1 MPRTPEAESFFHAV
15 YAAIQEI
22 PPGRVTS
29 YAHIAKLI
37 GTPQRPR
44 QVGVC
49 LKHLPDDPTQRFN
62 NQTVPWQRV
71 ISAKG
76 MISPRGHPSGAANQA
91 TVLRGEGVTVTNG
104 ALGEFLVDF
113 GEYGWFPR
121 QLPSDEAA
129 GVELS
134 SEEED

>member
-1 MPRTPEAESFFHAV
+1 M
-15 YAAIQEI
+15 
-22 PPGRVTS
+22 
-29 YAHIAKLI
+29 
-37 GTPQRPR
+37 
-44 QVGVC
+44 
-49 LKHLPDDPTQRFN
+49 
-62 NQTVPWQRV
+62 
-71 ISAKG
+71 
-76 MISPRGHPSGAANQA
+76 
-91 TVLRGEGVTVTNG
+91 LRGEGVTVTNG